1 MGRKMQVAVFPGTS
15 GTRRNKIIVRKLF
28 PGMKPGPRVRPLLSR
43 SFSAHLTSI
52 CRSWERS
59 QW

>member
-28 PGMKPGPRVRPLLSR
+28 PCMRPGPGGRPLPSR
-43 SFSAHLTSI
+43 PFSAHLTSI
-52 CRSWERS
+52 YEFWGRS
-59 QW
+59 QR